1 MDDAKHV
8 HLVRL
13 HHKMDIVVLQLSVEV
28 HQFSEMAYVNSV
40 ALIQDQIMVFVASLY
55 AQLETLLTTME
66 AANSVKLVRNQT
78 ALKENAVAFFQ
89 IVEHSR
95 DMTAQHSNVYNAQIG
110 KKVKTFFN
118 IVLLTLVVQDLKT
131 FVMVLANNV
140 RLGFYQQIT

>member
-1 MDDAKHV
+1 M
-8 HLVRL
+8 
-13 HHKMDIVVLQLSVEV
+13 LQLSVEV

-140 RLGFYQQIT
+140 HLGFYQQIT